1 MTIIKRADLG
11 RPLTWDELDDNFQ
24 QVDDLTAAASAA
36 VSSAAASA
44 TAAAGS
50 ATNSLN
56 SANSASSSAADAAA
70 SAASA
75 IDALMNSTF
84 EPSDFDFTS
93 GGTLGTT
100 DRNKAVYNPADNN
113 WYSWSGTLPKI
124 VSAGEDPTADSN
136 WKPRTDQI
144 LRSDLNSTAEGK
156 GGTLVKL
163 VREGTVQQALDN
175 IFTLKGLGVAV
186 DGTDQTTSLVQAIY
200 TASLYNGVIDGRGAS
215 VTVSDSI
222 TIDLHKAGL
231 KNITINY
238 VYPNGAE
245 PTSPT
250 CIVKLEGSTPSPSA
264 NTKMVFERVAI
275 TGPVPRS
282 IAPMHGL
289 LINPSANL
297 ANLLIDNCSVSQ
309 VNSAVVFGS
318 NSYLINFNN
327 FTASRYNI
335 AISDTVATGIEA
347 SISNAGENIRFYGGV
362 LANGNS
368 FCTLNGIEA
377 TISFSKMS
385 FDYSGGKVGTNIKQ
399 WVLSR
404 QGINMFYDEC
414 HFESGNVNDGVTDN
428 YFHAT
433 ESVNVV
439 IRGGWMVYGS
449 TTYNDCPYFFY
460 DETGGK
466 STFSLDGT
474 RLFGLG
480 IKKWANVCP
489 VKFLPA
495 INYDASSTRSY
506 ISDKSRMV
514 ADQGFAASSFVDD
527 WYVSGT
533 RTSKTDSD
541 QASVV
546 LGYTTDSAGNTVKAL
561 VVTKKPS
568 VVNSVIYLVAP
579 RPNNDFGPSLTFNVK
594 ADTAVTLSTPIY
606 VTASLMKGNSIR
618 DAFGVEGANAL
629 LSTWTT
635 NITALDTTT
644 QTVSLRGSL
653 GRNQAFLG
661 YDKVLIAINIS
672 SLPSANVF
680 YITDFNLQQAWG

>member
-1 MTIIKRADLG
+1 MNKMFTQPTGPVAKQVNKQAIARVNGIKQSEVGILNTLTPIDTYKILYDVDTQTSWFRGTASGTPTSWAVSGNTLTLVTSSGEYTLDLADL
-11 RPLTWDELDDNFQ
+11 RQNM
-24 QVDDLTAAASAA
+24 ASNTEDMG
-36 VSSAAASA
+36 AS
-44 TAAAGS
+44 
-50 ATNSLN
+50 
-56 SANSASSSAADAAA
+56 
-70 SAASA
+70 
-75 IDALMNSTF
+75 
-84 EPSDFDFTS
+84 
-93 GGTLGTT
+93 
-100 DRNKAVYNPADNN
+100 
-113 WYSWSGTLPKI
+113 
-124 VSAGEDPTADSN
+124 
-136 WKPRTDQI
+136 
-144 LRSDLNSTAEGK
+144 
-156 GGTLVKL
+156 LVGL
-163 VREGTVQQALDN
+163 YPGGTVQEALDN

-186 DGTDQTTSLVQAIY
+186 DGTDQTKSLVQAIY

-238 VYPNGAE
+238 VYPNGAK

-250 CIVKLEGSTPSPSA
+250 CIVKLEGSTPSSSA

-275 TGPVPRS
+275 TGPDPRS
-282 IAPMHGL
+282 IAPIHGL

-327 FTASRYNI
+327 FIASRYNI

-404 QGINMFYDEC
+404 QGINMFYDAC

-433 ESVNVV
+433 KSVNVV
-439 IRGGWMVYGS
+439 IRGGWMVFGS

-480 IKKWANVCP
+480 IKKWSNVKPEVFMP
-489 VKFLPA
+489 VV
-495 INYDASSTRSY
+495 NYDVSNVSSA
-506 ISDKSRMV
+506 ISDRSGFLV
-514 ADQGFAASSFVDD
+514 DQNFSQSALPDF
-527 WYVSGT
+527 WYASGT
-533 RTSKTDSD
+533 RTSRIESD
-541 QASVV
+541 QLTLSQS
-546 LGYTTDSAGNTVKAL
+546 TTDDGAGNTVNCLKISRKASAFNAIANL
-561 VVTKKPS
+561 
-568 VVNSVIYLVAP
+568 ICQ
-579 RPNNDFGPSLTFNVK
+579 RPPNKFGPAIRFKIKSTAAISLT
-594 ADTAVTLSTPIY
+594 TPIY
-606 VTASLMKGNSIR
+606 ITIWLFKESGLR
-618 DAFGVEGANAL
+618 DAYGVPL
-629 LSTWTT
+629 STTKLSTWQ
-635 NITALDTTT
+635 TAISTLTTT
-644 QTVSLRGSL
+644 FAEVASRGSI
-653 GRNQAFLG
+653 GQNPNFIG
-661 YDKVLIAINIS
+661 YDRVLIEINING
-672 SLPSANVF
+672 LPSGYSDV
-680 YITDFNLQQAWG
+680 YITDARIDQPGA